1 MGNLIFLGYSDEG
14 KAVEEDKAHCLFLNL
29 AEAAFSSACLDR
41 LLVSAL
47 LVSLVSAGIVSCST
61 CGSPNLSSPF

>member
-41 LLVSAL
+41 LLVSPF
-47 LVSLVSAGIVSCST
+47 LVSLVSAGMSAALPVGRLI
-61 CGSPNLSSPF
+61 